1 MRQEMIER
9 LSSRSGIIVLVVL
22 ATVVIAAAQTATGPV
37 EVKID
42 SVLAADTN
50 QGCDK
55 QLSTLRDRLRRLFH
69 FTTYRLMS
77 HDEGSAGF
85 GKTLTFSLPGG
96 RILHIEPQGMD
107 GDMIQMEVMLFQGEE
122 PLMTTVLKITNGGTF
137 MVGGPRYEHGTL
149 IISIKPIAPMG
160 SADAGTSA
168 AAAPSSS
175 PPAVSAPPAV
185 PASDH

>member
-9 LSSRSGIIVLVVL
+9 LSSGSGIVVLVLL
-22 ATVVIAAAQTATGPV
+22 ATVVIVAAQTATGPVEVNPGPV

-77 HDEGSAGF
+77 HDEGSRRLRQDCSPSPCRAGA
-85 GKTLTFSLPGG
+85 SC
-96 RILHIEPQGMD
+96 
-107 GDMIQMEVMLFQGEE
+107 
-122 PLMTTVLKITNGGTF
+122 
-137 MVGGPRYEHGTL
+137 
-149 IISIKPIAPMG
+149 ISSRRAWT
-160 SADAGTSA
+160 AT
-168 AAAPSSS
+168 
-175 PPAVSAPPAV
+175 
-185 PASDH
+185 